1 MRSQYFTFND
11 IDSIMF
17 AEDWNPVNKIRKNIN
32 VKGYV
37 RKGKFVRSFNR
48 EQNVREKAVRV
59 AAVSL
64 GVLGAALGVGIA
76 SAAMT
81 KVRYN
86 RNLVNFGKKLANGTN
101 KSVKMKVPKNAKLYK
116 TPKIITDPNK
126 KSMTFFVG
134 GREAAEKMDGEVLME
149 GIAKSLKKAG
159 VEKNHEFIPLYHR
172 FQGSKQAEGAMGL
185 VKGIQENLEASALRG
200 YNPDSLAMA
209 DEIYRWHKLNKNKP
223 IQMITHSAGGFQGR
237 DIPHILV
244 AAGINKKLIKVFSTG
259 SPDFGLVDDIVTT
272 KRVMNLDDIY
282 AKTIPG
288 FKKDKVGIPSLHRN
302 TEFVEGSLSP
312 KYKELIVKKAQM
324 DAQKS
329 GKSFNEAMSDFELKT
344 AAHLHPAYY
353 RTKTGSPAAQKTLDI
368 LQDFLFK
375 D

>member
-1 MRSQYFTFND
+1 MSYFTFSD
-11 IDSIMF
+11 KGSITF
-17 AEDWNPVNKIRKNIN
+17 ANDWNPINKIRKNIN

-37 RKGKFVRSFNR
+37 RNGKFVRSFSR
-48 EQNVREKAVRV
+48 EQDVREKIIAT
-59 AAVSL
+59 AAISL
-64 GVLGAALGVGIA
+64 GVLGAALGVGVA
-76 SAAMT
+76 SAAAT
-81 KVRYN
+81 KLRYN

-101 KSVKMKVPKNAKLYK
+101 KSVKMKVPKGAKFYK
-116 TPKIITDPNK
+116 APAPTTK

-149 GIAKSLKKAG
+149 GISKSLKKAG
-159 VEKNHEFIPLYHR
+159 IEKNHEFIPLYHR

-209 DEIYRWHKLNKNKP
+209 DEIYKWHKLNLNKP

-237 DIPHILV
+237 DIPHILA
-244 AAGINKKLIKVFSTG
+244 AAGVDKKLIKIFSTG

-272 KRVMNLDDIY
+272 KRVMNMDDIY

-288 FKKDKVGIPSLHRN
+288 FRKNNVGIPSLHRN

-312 KYKELIVKKAQM
+312 KYKELIIKKGQM

-329 GKSFNEAMSDFELKT
+329 GKPFNEAMSDFELKT

-368 LQDFLFK
+368 LQNFLFK

>member
-1 MRSQYFTFND
+1 MRSQYFTFNE
-11 IDSIMF
+11 IDSIIF
-17 AEDWNPVNKIRKNIN
+17 AEDWNPVNKIKKNIN

-37 RKGKFVRSFNR
+37 RKGKFVRSFKR
-48 EQNVREKAVRV
+48 EQDVRETAIKVAV
-59 AAVSL
+59 VSL
-64 GVLGAALGVGIA
+64 GVLGSALGIGIA
-76 SAAMT
+76 SAAAT
-81 KVRYN
+81 KLRYN
-86 RNLVNFGKKLANGTN
+86 RNLVNFGKKLADGTN
-101 KSVKMKVPKNAKLYK
+101 KSIKMRIPNGAKFYK
-116 TPKIITDPNK
+116 SPAPTTK

-134 GREAAEKMDGEVLME
+134 GREAVDKMDGEVLME
-149 GIAKSLKKAG
+149 GVAKSLKKA
-159 VEKNHEFIPLYHR
+159 VVDHEFIPLYHR

-209 DEIYRWHKLNKNKP
+209 DEIYKWHKLNPTKP

-237 DIPHILV
+237 DIPHILD
-244 AAGINKKLIKVFSTG
+244 AAGVDRKLMKIFSTG

-272 KRVMNLDDIY
+272 KRVMNLDDVY

-288 FKKDKVGIPSLHRN
+288 FRKDNVGIPSLHRN

-312 KYKELIVKKAQM
+312 KYKELIIKKGQM

-329 GKSFNEAMSDFELKT
+329 GKILNKDISDLEMKMS
-344 AAHLHPAYY
+344 AHLHPAYY

>member
-1 MRSQYFTFND
+1 MRSKYSNINSITFTRN
-11 IDSIMF
+11 
-17 AEDWNPVNKIRKNIN
+17 ENPVNKIKKNIN

-37 RKGKFVRSFNR
+37 RKGRFVRSFKR
-48 EQNVREKAVRV
+48 KQNVREIATKVAV
-59 AAVSL
+59 VSL
-64 GVLGAALGVGIA
+64 GVLGAVTTVGIA
-76 SAAMT
+76 TAAAT
-81 KVRYN
+81 KLRYN
-86 RNLVNFGKKLANGTN
+86 RNLINFGKKLANGTN
-101 KSVKMKVPKNAKLYK
+101 KSVKMRVPTNAKFYK
-116 TPKIITDPNK
+116 PPTSTTK

-134 GREAAEKMDGEVLME
+134 GREAADKMDGEVLMD
-149 GIAKSLKKAG
+149 GISKSLKKAG
-159 VEKNHEFIPLYHR
+159 VAKNHEFIPLYHR
-172 FQGSKQAEGAMGL
+172 FQGSKPGEGAMGV
-185 VKGIQENLEASALRG
+185 VKGIQESLEASVSRG

-209 DEIYRWHKLNKNKP
+209 DEIYKWHKLNPDKP
-223 IQMITHSAGGFQGR
+223 IHMITHSAGGFQGR

-244 AAGINKKLIKVFSTG
+244 AAGVDKKLIKVFSTG

-272 KRVMNLDDIY
+272 KRVINMDDIY

-288 FKKDKVGIPSLHRN
+288 FRKGKLGIPSLHRN

-312 KYKELIVKKAQM
+312 KYKELIMKKARM
-324 DAQKS
+324 EAQKT
-329 GKSFNEAMSDFELKT
+329 GKPFNENMSELELKM